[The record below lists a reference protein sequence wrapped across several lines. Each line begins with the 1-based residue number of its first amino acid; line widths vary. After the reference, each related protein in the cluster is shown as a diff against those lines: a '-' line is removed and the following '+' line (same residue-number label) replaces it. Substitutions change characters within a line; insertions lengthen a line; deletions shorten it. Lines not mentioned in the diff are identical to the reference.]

1 MEKLRILVMED
12 EALISVFLAEL
23 LEEMGNE
30 VCGIATTETAAVE
43 AARKYK
49 PDLLIVDANLREG
62 SGLNAVSIILAD
74 RFVPHIFM
82 SADRLTNENLNPR
95 AVILRK
101 PFSDAALEGAIKAAI
116 ARALV

>member
-1 MEKLRILVMED
+1 MEKLRILLMED
-12 EALISVFLAEL
+12 EALISIFLADL
-23 LEEMGNE
+23 LEEMGYE
-30 VCGIATTETAAVE
+30 VCGIATTETGAVE
-43 AARKYK
+43 DARKHK

-74 RFVPHIFM
+74 GFVPHIFM

-101 PFSDAALEGAIKAAI
+101 PFSDAALEGAIKAAL
-116 ARALV
+116 AHALV